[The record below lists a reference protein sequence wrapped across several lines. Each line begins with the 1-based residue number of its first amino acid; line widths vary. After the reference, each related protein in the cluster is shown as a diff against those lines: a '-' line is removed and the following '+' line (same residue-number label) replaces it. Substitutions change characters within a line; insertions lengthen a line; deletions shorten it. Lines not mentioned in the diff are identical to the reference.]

1 YDFKVHGQ
9 FSDATLQLIADL
21 AATHTVLNTC
31 LYLFKRATPPQFARR
46 VERFQRAISTFV
58 IAHEFGHIF
67 AGDLNAH
74 PATTPSNEGTRRAKE
89 FDADKFGFIA
99 AIESS
104 EEGADA
110 VFGPFLYFA
119 GLSLLDRATAA
130 YEGRLEVPATSHPDD
145 YPAPNE
151 RS

>member
-74 PATTPSNEGTRRAKE
+74 PATTPSNSDSLRRSSPRRRVPTPSSGR
-89 FDADKFGFIA
+89 FSTSLDCPCSIA
-99 AIESS
+99 RRLRMKVGWKCPRPAILTTTL
-104 EEGADA
+104 
-110 VFGPFLYFA
+110 P
-119 GLSLLDRATAA
+119 R
-130 YEGRLEVPATSHPDD
+130 TS
-145 YPAPNE
+145 A
-151 RS
+151 